1 MEHEGHASQLSPKLG
16 YKTNVLS
23 RKNIKQKFYKRN
35 KNDIRFLCSWEQRSF
50 MEILLSET
58 PKVRSKDI
66 VLFEGIIIKRLI
78 GKV

>member
-1 MEHEGHASQLSPKLG
+1 
-16 YKTNVLS
+16 
-23 RKNIKQKFYKRN
+23 
-35 KNDIRFLCSWEQRSF
+35 

-78 GKV
+78 GKVWETRRKENIKLYKKTTEKEHQAIQKKKKKFAGKSISSHTER